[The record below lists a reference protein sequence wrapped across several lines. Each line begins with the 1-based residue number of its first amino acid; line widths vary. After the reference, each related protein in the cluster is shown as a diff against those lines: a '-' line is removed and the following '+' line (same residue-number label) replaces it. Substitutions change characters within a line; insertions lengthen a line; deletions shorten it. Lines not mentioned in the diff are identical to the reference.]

1 MSTHKVDKVLID
13 KIKEKL
19 EEKNQSEELI
29 TQVINLL
36 IKKDSEKISLEKK
49 NEAMEK
55 IIKNIKL

>member
-36 IKKDSEKISLEKK
+36 IKKDLEKISLEKK

>member
-36 IKKDSEKISLEKK
+36 IKKDSEKVSLEKK

>member
-29 TQVINLL
+29 TPVINLL
-36 IKKDSEKISLEKK
+36 IKKDSEKISLEIK